1 MKTTRLVEDRQSCFY
16 SRCGR
21 TDAGVSALGQV
32 CLHVQSSIVGLVR
45 IEGKTENLPPTKLIG
60 KTNAHNDC
68 IVTIEEHK
76 SCFGLTRM
84 KIFLPE
90 GSNCSASIPDDPPI
104 S

>member
-32 CLHVQSSIVGLVR
+32 CLHVQSSIVR

-60 KTNAHNDC
+60 ITNVHNDC

-76 SCFGLTRM
+76 LCHFACLGL
-84 KIFLPE
+84 ILV
-90 GSNCSASIPDDPPI
+90 
-104 S
+104 